1 MAQYRNDAVLT
12 VAYVADF
19 ATDVAAPGTTID
31 IGTGA
36 EDANFVNLIGAKG
49 SEELNTITGWEVQ
62 TSSIPLEG
70 YAGPEVGSLAG
81 AQTYPESSFT
91 WLSSN
96 SSNTLFDQ
104 VDPASD
110 PGTAGV
116 VFGRL
121 GEVVGGFY
129 ELFPVEVASR
139 PFSKGRNVPGTFR
152 ANFSLNVPYTGTFTS
167 T

>member
-1 MAQYRNDAVLT
+1 MAQYRNDAVLS
-12 VAYVADF
+12 VDYIPDF
-19 ATDVAAPGTTID
+19 ATDIAAPGTTID
-31 IGTGA
+31 IGAADELGNAT
-36 EDANFVNLIGAKG
+36 DLIGAKG

-81 AQTYPESSFT
+81 AQTYPESSLR

-96 SSNTLFDQ
+96 ASNTIFDL

-110 PGTAGV
+110 PGTAGI
-116 VFGRL
+116 VFGRV
-121 GEVVGGFY
+121 GKTVGGFY

-139 PFSKGRNVPGTFR
+139 PFSKGRNVPGTFT
-152 ANFSLNVPYTGTFTS
+152 ANCSLNVPYTGTFSS